1 MIYDL
6 ITSFEKSLNL
16 YVVSK
21 STNKHRLKVCLVKA
35 AQNYEQNQKQ
45 YSGQRSR
52 EFFTNFVTHYQV
64 SLDEIFGILPMA
76 NRILRTVPS
85 SMQLSC
91 RCHATIK
98 VIKNDLTT

>member
-6 ITSFEKSLNL
+6 ITSFKKILNL

-45 YSGQRSR
+45 YSSLRSR

-76 NRILRTVPS
+76 NRILGRGSAKISEQYHHLNNNTEV
-85 SMQLSC
+85 Q
-91 RCHATIK
+91 T
-98 VIKNDLTT
+98 